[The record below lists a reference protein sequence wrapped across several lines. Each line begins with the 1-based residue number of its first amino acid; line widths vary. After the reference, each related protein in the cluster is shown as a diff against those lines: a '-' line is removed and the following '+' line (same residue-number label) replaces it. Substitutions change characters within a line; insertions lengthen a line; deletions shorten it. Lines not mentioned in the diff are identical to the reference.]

1 MAKKSLTK
9 QQKGNIEGF
18 LRGYAMNQKML
29 RMEQYEEQFFRN
41 NKSKDD
47 GMPTEEPLAKARM
60 FAVRH
65 FILSLENSDEKL
77 FLYFHYI
84 KGHTV
89 SRSAEMLGISERA
102 GFRMKNR
109 ALFMAYE
116 KKFGIK
122 DRAAR
127 L

>member
-1 MAKKSLTK
+1 
-9 QQKGNIEGF
+9 
-18 LRGYAMNQKML
+18 MNKKML
-29 RMEQYEEQFFRN
+29 RMEQYEREFFD
-41 NKSKDD
+41 KAKCETSD
-47 GMPTEEPLAKARM
+47 MPKEEPLAKARM

-84 KGHTV
+84 KGHSV
-89 SRSAEMLGISERA
+89 SRSAEMLGISERS

-116 KKFGIK
+116 KKDANK
-122 DRAAR
+122 SRN
-127 L
+127 